1 MNRDNFDDLRPY
13 HDDEIN
19 PAMQRIAANPLI
31 SKVADFLY
39 PDVQIADLKNM
50 LRNITTIREFQ
61 KQVMH
66 HAINKIIKKSIT
78 NFSFNGFENLEKDR
92 AYIFISNHRDIL
104 LDSAL
109 LQIAL
114 DENGFNTSEITFG
127 SNLMVSDFVVDIGKS
142 NKMFKVIR
150 GGTPRDFYKNS
161 LRLSQYIRHAIT
173 EKNESIWIAQRNG
186 RTKDGN
192 DKTDQGIIKMF
203 AMSSDKVLN
212 ENILELNIAPMVISY
227 EWETCDAAKLKE
239 LYVSRTQKYVKAPGE
254 DLNSILNGITQF
266 KGNVHIEITQ
276 PLKDEELVG
285 LKNMDKHE
293 MYNYITNLI
302 NTRIHTNY
310 KFWKTNYIAFDIEN
324 NSTEYLNK
332 KYTKSDLESFVDR
345 MENTINK
352 IEGNKSD
359 LKSIYLG
366 IYSNPIK
373 NIKRNNYIK

>member
-19 PAMQRIAANPLI
+19 PAMQRIADNPLI

-78 NFSFNGFENLEKDR
+78 NFSFNGFENLEKDK

-254 DLNSILNGITQF
+254 DLNSILTGITQF

>member
-66 HAINKIIKKSIT
+66 HAINEIIKKSIT
-78 NFSFNGFENLEKDR
+78 NFSFNGFENLEKDK

-254 DLNSILNGITQF
+254 DLNSILTGITQF

>member
-19 PAMQRIAANPLI
+19 PAMQRIADNPLI

-254 DLNSILNGITQF
+254 DLNSILTGITQF

>member
-66 HAINKIIKKSIT
+66 HAINEIIKKSIT
-78 NFSFNGFENLEKDR
+78 NFSFNGFENLEKDK

>member
-19 PAMQRIAANPLI
+19 PAMQRIADNPLI

-66 HAINKIIKKSIT
+66 HAINEIIKKSIT

-285 LKNMDKHE
+285 LKNLDKHE

>member
-19 PAMQRIAANPLI
+19 SAMQRIADNPLI

>member
-19 PAMQRIAANPLI
+19 PAMQRIADNPLI

-66 HAINKIIKKSIT
+66 HAINEIIKKSIT
-78 NFSFNGFENLEKDR
+78 NFSFNGFENLEKDK

>member
-19 PAMQRIAANPLI
+19 SAMQRIADNPLI

-254 DLNSILNGITQF
+254 DLNSILTGITQF

-359 LKSIYLG
+359 IKSIYLG

>member
-19 PAMQRIAANPLI
+19 PAMQRIADNPLI

-66 HAINKIIKKSIT
+66 HAINEIIKKSIT

-203 AMSSDKVLN
+203 AMSSDKVQN

>member
-19 PAMQRIAANPLI
+19 SAMQRIADNPLI

-239 LYVSRTQKYVKAPGE
+239 LYVSRTQKYVKDPGE

-359 LKSIYLG
+359 IKSIYLG